1 MKLALLVLA
10 QVLVFAADPPA
21 PHVRNFGEINQHIY
35 RGGAPSPIAL
45 QELRALGV
53 KVILDLRLAGEGS
66 TTESLE
72 VRKLGMKYVNVPMA
86 ALSAPTQAQIEHVL
100 PLLFQSES
108 EPVFVHCRR
117 GKDRTGTVLACY
129 RIQHDNWNNRRA
141 LEEAKSYGMSRLERS
156 MQAYVLH
163 FTPVILPG
171 LHPVGQ

>member
-1 MKLALLVLA
+1 
-10 QVLVFAADPPA
+10 
-21 PHVRNFGEINQHIY
+21 
-35 RGGAPSPIAL
+35 
-45 QELRALGV
+45 
-53 KVILDLRLAGEGS
+53 
-66 TTESLE
+66 
-72 VRKLGMKYVNVPMA
+72 
-86 ALSAPTQAQIEHVL
+86 LSAPTQAQIEHVL